1 MKKAYNNLQ
10 LLTALLLSV
19 IIFSC
24 TQQTTKEQQAL
35 TSLSKEVKEIH
46 EGILEGYLS
55 KEEMPNSLKLI
66 PPPPEEGSA
75 AFMLD
80 QEIAAKYVTLED
92 EQRKEQAGKDA
103 ILSFPEATDA
113 FNIVLDVEISEE
125 NTPHLYMI
133 LRRTLA
139 DAGLSTYA
147 AKNHYQRKRPFMV
160 NNTPTCTP
168 DEEAALRKDGSYPL
182 GHTAIGWAWALI
194 LAEVFPDKADVILER
209 GKEFGISRNV
219 CNVHWH
225 SDVVYRR
232 MMGTAAVAALH
243 ANNDFIP
250 DLEAA
255 KTEVLALKESVNLPA
270 KRKTGGVYRK

>member
-147 AKNHYQRKRPFMV
+147 AKNYYQRKRPFMV

-168 DEEAALRKDGSYPL
+168 DEEASLRKDGSYPS

-225 SDVVYRR
+225 SDVVYGR

-243 ANNDFIP
+243 ANNDFIT

-255 KTEVLALKESVNLPA
+255 KTEVLELKESVN
-270 KRKTGGVYRK
+270 K

>member
-1 MKKAYNNLQ
+1 MKQ
-10 LLTALLLSV
+10 LFFRMHFLIAILLSV
-19 IIFSC
+19 LMFSC
-24 TQQTTKEQQAL
+24 TQQIPEAQMAV
-35 TSLSKEVKEIH
+35 TSLSKEIKEISP
-46 EGILEGYLS
+46 GILEGYLS
-55 KEEMPNSLKLI
+55 KDEIPNSLQLV

-75 AFMLD
+75 ALMLD
-80 QEIAAKYVTLED
+80 QEMAGKYVALED
-92 EQRKEQAGKDA
+92 EARKEQASKDA
-103 ILSFPEATDA
+103 VLSFPEATEA

-147 AKNHYQRKRPFMV
+147 AKNHYQRQRPFML
-160 NNTPTCTP
+160 NNTPICTP
-168 DEEAALRKDGSYPL
+168 DEEEALRKDGSYPS

-194 LAEVFPDKADVILER
+194 LSEVFPTQADVILER

-225 SDVVYRR
+225 SDVVYGR
-232 MMGTAAVAALH
+232 MMGAAAVAVLH
-243 ANNDFIP
+243 SNPDFMI

-255 KTEVLALKESVNLPA
+255 KTEVRELIE
-270 KRKTGGVYRK
+270 KTNI